1 MHLLDRRLS
10 YHLVFFKSHVI
21 QPSRAESIAE
31 RKDSSRRHTNLDT
44 LVVAGART
52 SPMPPQHA
60 YTLGMYYRDST
71 YTHELSLSLSHP
83 WFIHLRCAQRGVLLH
98 ASVRLRRRRAPL
110 PVPFADD
117 NGGEPPR
124 TSHAFAYTPVRQR
137 RRPRYPECSAASPTF
152 TNVADQKQRALTAVP
167 ASVYVRDRD
176 LHDEA

>member
-71 YTHELSLSLSHP
+71 YTHELPLSLSLTHGLYTYGAHSAGCCYTRPSAFAGDARHYLCRSQTTTAANRHALRT
-83 WFIHLRCAQRGVLLH
+83 HLHIRPFVSVAVRGIRSVLQ
-98 ASVRLRRRRAPL
+98 LRRPSRMSLIRSS
-110 PVPFADD
+110 
-117 NGGEPPR
+117 ER
-124 TSHAFAYTPVRQR
+124 
-137 RRPRYPECSAASPTF
+137 
-152 TNVADQKQRALTAVP
+152 
-167 ASVYVRDRD
+167 
-176 LHDEA
+176 